1 MKKTLFTIL
10 AAASLVAC
18 TKSEVVDALAP
29 EAIAF
34 NNTFVDNATKT
45 TDNSFSA
52 TNLPES
58 FVVYGTT
65 QHGTENAVSIFDAVA
80 VSKNDG
86 VYTYAPE
93 HTQYWIEG
101 NAYKFAALVNADT
114 EEVANANLLP
124 SSLVYTAA
132 YATDGTVA
140 DTPDLMYATATA
152 TGLAAANPDVAFTF
166 NHLLANIKFTLKNTM
181 TYNPAENLYEYA
193 LTGIQ
198 INNAYTSG
206 TCTLATKVWS
216 DQATADKVVKFG
228 NVAYVG
234 EAETLSASSDFAR
247 LLIPAE
253 YEALNITFTLTTTLN
268 GEVVNVENITL
279 TPEVEL
285 EAGKAYNFVVEK
297 GNPGQKIE
305 FTVTTVSN
313 WETGF

>member
-1 MKKTLFTIL
+1 MKKTLFTII

-18 TKSEVVDALAP
+18 TKNEVVDTLAP
-29 EAIAF
+29 EAISF
-34 NNTFVDNATKT
+34 DNTFVDNATKT

-52 TNLPES
+52 TDLPES

-65 QHGTENAVSIFDAVA
+65 QHGTEDAVSIFDAVA
-80 VSKNDG
+80 VSKNGG

-93 HTQYWIEG
+93 YTQYWIEG
-101 NAYKFAALVNADT
+101 NAYKFAALVNADPT
-114 EEVANANLLP
+114 KVDCTDLLP
-124 SSLVYTAA
+124 TSLVYTAA
-132 YATDGTVA
+132 YATDGTVE

-152 TGLAAANPDVAFTF
+152 TGLAASNPDVAFTF
-166 NHLLANIKFTLKNTM
+166 NHLLANIKFTLKNVM
-181 TYNPAENLYEYA
+181 TYNPEENLYEYA

-206 TCTLATKVWS
+206 TCTLDTKVWS
-216 DQATADKVVKFG
+216 NQDIANKVVKFG

-234 EAETLSASSDFAR
+234 KEGTLSASSDYAR

-253 YEALNITFTLTTTLN
+253 YDALNITFTLTTTLN

-279 TPEVEL
+279 TPAVEL

-297 GNPGQKIE
+297 GNPGEQIK
-305 FTVTTVSN
+305 FTVATVKN

>member
-10 AAASLVAC
+10 AAAALVAC
-18 TKSEVVDALAP
+18 TKSEVVDVLAP

-34 NNTFVDNATKT
+34 DNTFVDNATKT

-65 QHGTENAVSIFDAVA
+65 QHGTESAVSIFDAVP
-80 VSKNDG
+80 VSMNDG
-86 VYTYAPE
+86 VYKYAPE
-93 HTQYWIEG
+93 YTQYWIEG
-101 NAYKFAALVNADT
+101 NAYKFAALVNANPT
-114 EEVANANLLP
+114 EVDCTNLLP
-124 SSLVYTAA
+124 TSLVYTAA
-132 YATDGTVA
+132 YATNGTVE

-152 TGLAAANPDVAFTF
+152 TGLAASNPDVAFTF

-206 TCTLATKVWS
+206 TCTFATKVWS

-297 GNPGQKIE
+297 AEPGQKIE
-305 FTVTTVSN
+305 FTVTTVN
-313 WETGF
+313 DWEIGF